1 MRSYLVDSSVIL
13 EALKGN
19 PRARD
24 VLNDLGE
31 SPKFINSII
40 FSEVLFIFLKNVTGK
55 SYRSLRGNTKEFLA
69 HREELSKLYRFLRE
83 NFVEVPL
90 TEEISDLAFEL
101 MTKHA
106 LLPNDSLILAT
117 AKFYGL
123 TLVTLDSDFETPAK
137 AEGISLFGGETD
149 G

>member
-1 MRSYLVDSSVIL
+1 MKSYLVDSSVIL

-19 PRARD
+19 PRAKD
-24 VLNDLGE
+24 ILKSLGE
-31 SPKFINSII
+31 NPKFINSVI
-40 FSEVLFIFLKNVTGK
+40 FSGVLFIFLKNITGK
-55 SYRSLRGNTKEFLA
+55 SYLSLRGNKKEFLK
-69 HREELSKLYRFLRE
+69 HREKISKLYRFLRE

-90 TEEISDLAFEL
+90 TEEISDMAFEL

-123 TLVTLDSDFETPAK
+123 TLVTLDSDFEEPAK
-137 AEGISLFGGETD
+137 AEEISLFGGEAD

>member
-13 EALKGN
+13 EALNGN
-19 PRARD
+19 LGARE
-24 VLNDLGE
+24 VLNGLE
-31 SPKFINSII
+31 NI
-40 FSEVLFIFLKNVTGK
+40 TGK
-55 SYRSLRGNTKEFLA
+55 SYLTLRGNKKELLT
-69 HREELSKLYRFLRE
+69 HRAKLPKLYRFLRE

-117 AKFYGL
+117 AKFYEL
-123 TLVTLDSDFETPAK
+123 TLVTLDSDFEGPAK

>member
-13 EALKGN
+13 EAI
-19 PRARD
+19 
-24 VLNDLGE
+24 
-31 SPKFINSII
+31 S
-40 FSEVLFIFLKNVTGK
+40 LKNVTGK
-55 SYRSLRGNTKEFLA
+55 SYRSLRGSTKEFLA
-69 HREELSKLYRFLRE
+69 HREELSKLYGFLRE

-106 LLPNDSLILAT
+106 LLLNDSLILAT
-117 AKFYGL
+117 AKFYEL
-123 TLVTLDSDFETPAK
+123 TLVTPDSDFEMPAK
-137 AEGISLFGGETD
+137 AEEISLFGGETD